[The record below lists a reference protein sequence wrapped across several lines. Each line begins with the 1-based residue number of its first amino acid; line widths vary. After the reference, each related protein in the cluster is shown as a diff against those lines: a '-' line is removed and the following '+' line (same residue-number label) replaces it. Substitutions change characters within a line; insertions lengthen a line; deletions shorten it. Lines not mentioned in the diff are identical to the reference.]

1 MNKQYRIVWS
11 ESSQSWVAVAEI
23 ARAQGKSKGACTAV
37 AGQALQAV
45 LKPVAMALAL
55 WSGLAYAAPPA
66 PTQLPTGGQVVGGQ
80 ASIAQTGAAAL
91 TVNQTSNAA
100 VIHWDTFNLGSAA
113 SVNFVQPSSSAAVLN
128 RVLDANPSQIYGRI
142 SAPGQVFFT
151 NPSGMYFGPTSSV
164 DVGGFTA
171 TTHSIGTADF
181 MAGHYRFTRE
191 GATGAI
197 VNEGQIQA
205 ALGGYVALLAPEVR
219 NHGVVLAQMG
229 SVTLA
234 AGETYQLQ
242 IQGSRLASIDTT
254 PATIATLVENGQ
266 AVLAPGGWIVL
277 AAKAAAQ
284 LEASVVNT
292 GQVAANSLVER
303 GGRIVLESTGSVTQ
317 AGSTTASSEQGP
329 GGQITIS
336 APDIA
341 LTGRSRTEAKGA
353 TGGGTVLVG
362 GDWQG
367 SGNLPQATTVTMA
380 AGASID
386 ASATQQGDGG
396 KVVLW
401 SDIHKADSMTTVH
414 GSITARGGAQG
425 GHGGQVETSGHA
437 VDISGASVNAGADK
451 GQGGLWLL
459 DPYDYTIGASEAAT
473 IKNSLD
479 MGTSFTLDTAN
490 ASAGGISGTSSSNGD
505 ITISSAIGKTAGSAA
520 TLTLNA
526 ARNISIGASISSTSN
541 ALSLNMTAGG
551 NISGSGALTLAGGTA
566 TFNQATAG
574 TYSGVIGGTSTQL
587 VKAGAGTLTLS
598 ANNTYTGT
606 TNIQAG
612 TLQAG
617 NGGSAGSVG
626 TGAVTVASGAT
637 LAFNRSDDFTSS
649 VSINGAGSITKLG
662 SNTLSFTNDFG
673 TSGTYFS
680 GTLNINA
687 GQLTLVAPSSSYNS
701 FIGSAININNGSTL
715 ALTSAGSGNYRYDFR
730 TNVNFDAG
738 GGGAIRLLRKEVNW
752 VSWGGN
758 TITTNGGLQN
768 RIYSDAADSYGI
780 NLSGLA
786 FNTAVGSQTT
796 TGDLRVEVPLV
807 NGGTITKSGAG
818 TVVLANGDGNAA
830 FSATPYTTT
839 TINAGSFIVGDGGT
853 SGRLGS
859 GTVTVA
865 SGANLVFNRSNA
877 LSVSNTITGAGNVQ
891 QLGTGSS
898 TLSGTNT
905 YTGST
910 TVSGGT
916 LKAGSSSA
924 FGSNSAVTLDNVAGA
939 TLDLNGFDASIGSL
953 AGGGLSGGNVILGA
967 KKLTVGGNNTSTTYA
982 GVISGSDGSL
992 TKTGTGTLTLT
1003 SNSTYTGATLVS
1015 GGILELGN
1023 GGTTGF
1029 LRDSS
1034 SLQVGNAG
1042 LVVNQSGT
1050 YYWTQGVSQAGG
1062 TSGTFDVAGTGTMI
1076 FTGGNIATTGTF
1088 TIRSGATLQL
1098 GEGGTAGAFNSTNV
1112 VLNGNIVYYVSDN
1125 RIISKTYSG
1134 SGNFSTIGTGI
1145 ITLYGGSTY
1154 SGTTTIATGAT
1165 LRLGDEGLTRS
1176 NGTTG
1181 PGTTG
1186 SIGTGAIVNNGTLI
1200 FRRSNALSMSNT
1212 ISGTGAVI
1220 QQGSGTTTLTA
1231 NGSYTGAT
1239 TISAGTLVLQNDAP
1253 TTASSIFS
1261 GPGKLVIEPSGSSF
1275 TSGFST
1281 SGWAIDAVTQLTGLT
1296 IGKAG
1301 NTAAITL
1308 ANATTVNGPVSLLG
1322 GDLTLNGALTA
1333 TSSTITLASS
1343 GNVTHSASAWLSA
1356 SNLLLSGGNVT
1367 LTNSNN
1373 AIDTLAATGVGGLSY
1388 VNSKAVTIGT
1398 VGSTSGLSATGVVSV
1413 STRIGDLSVTQ
1424 AVSTSSTS
1432 ATALTLNAGSQI
1444 DAGVFSGGNLT
1455 FSGSGAASVGSG
1467 GIARLYTGSV
1477 AGSTGLTGLTGLGS
1491 GSGRFRYGSD
1501 ESTTN
1506 YSLALTAGL
1515 NAIYREQPSITRV
1528 VDNQTITYGDALPS
1542 FTFSISGGGNGDS
1555 YSQAFGSASAPT
1567 VSVGGS
1573 TSTSG
1578 RYTAGEHGLSASGGA
1593 TTSQL
1598 GYAVN
1603 ASTTSGTLLVNRKTL
1618 TPSFTGQDKTYDG
1631 TNSAT
1636 VSVSDNRL
1644 SGDVL
1649 SISRSAT
1656 FTAGA
1661 DAGTGKAIGV
1671 TDVLLS
1677 GADAA
1682 NYSLAATTGSATA
1695 NITPAA
1701 LTVRANDDAKFV
1713 TLSDANGYAGV
1724 TYTGFVNGETA
1735 LALGGTLAISR
1746 SNSSTNT
1753 AGSYSG
1759 VLVLSGLS
1767 SNNYSISYVRGD
1779 YTIVPAN
1786 QLVVKVS
1793 NASTVYG
1800 TAASY
1805 SVTSAQY
1812 LGADNQ
1818 VVTLSNVTVGAN
1830 NQVTIQDG
1838 ASASASFTLAPLSAQ
1853 WSTAQKL
1860 RVGSYQLGTSG
1871 TVTENSQNFSNT
1883 ITVVGSHT
1891 VTAKGLNA
1899 TVTGTSK
1906 TYDGSAAM
1914 TGMTLGLSTVE
1925 ALDAVTVSGSGA
1937 YVSKD
1942 VGTRNYTVSNVAL
1955 SGADAGNYY
1964 LATGNSLTGSGTIAA
1979 KQLTLS
1985 ASKTYDGTTSLTGVV
2000 TLGGLI
2006 GSETL
2011 SYTGATASNAHV
2023 ATSGK
2028 YINAITLADGSNG
2041 GLAANYVLPT
2051 LNAANAPVTITA
2063 KALVTSASIVGT
2075 TSKTYDGTT
2084 TASGASVS
2092 GSVVGAVAGDTL
2104 TLDTTG
2110 ITLAYNNAH
2119 VADASSIGA
2128 SGSLALSI
2136 SSPTHSSQ
2144 ASDYSYSLPT
2154 IASVAARITPA
2165 VLSASLSNTGVT
2177 KVYDGSTSAPAG
2189 FVPSWSVSGFVT
2201 GDSAASLTPS
2211 TTAYNSKNVSQATL
2225 LTLSGLSI
2233 TGVTGTRSS
2242 VPSDY
2247 VLSSSSA
2254 SVSASITT
2262 KTLTIT
2268 GFQAADKTYDGTT
2281 YATVTDWGRVV
2292 TGVGSETL
2300 ALNHGTAVFNNA
2312 NAGTRTV
2319 TATNYTLVNGSN
2331 GGLASNYALSSTSAS
2346 ASTTIHKA
2354 LLTIT
2359 ANDDAK
2365 FITTSDVA
2373 GYAGVSYSGFV
2384 NGETSAQLS
2393 ALPSVTRDLTVR
2405 NTDNNANVQSAG
2417 IYQNAL
2423 KASGASA
2430 TNYDFSYVSGNYTIV
2445 PADQLLVRL
2454 NPAST
2459 TYGSTPTYS
2468 LASARYA
2475 YYDNTNTLQVVE
2487 LSDTSINASNLVT
2500 VNDGAGGRATFTL
2513 APRSPSVSTGQL
2525 LRVGSYQLG
2534 TSGTVT
2540 ENSANFSD
2548 TITLVGAVSVT
2559 PKALLVSTNSGVSK
2573 TYDGTTTMNGVT
2585 FSLTGQGGTTGVAA
2599 DDLVTVSGNG
2609 AYNHKNAGTNLVYT
2623 VNNVTLSGADA
2634 GNYYITSGRSF
2645 SGGNGTITPKALT
2658 LSAVSDTK
2666 FFDGS
2671 TRSSRTPD
2679 AVGLASGDSFSSLSQ
2694 AFNSNAVG
2702 LRRLLVSYTIDDGN
2716 DGNNYTVTLNQANGT
2731 IQAQDAPQPPAHT
2744 PPGGSGWPPAGRGGP
2759 GEGGPGEGGRGGSG
2773 GENGGGTPGRNGPEG
2788 AREGGGAAARLGQ
2801 PINTQLP
2808 TEPPG
2813 AHSSNVRVILV
2824 HDAGPRAQGLTRVY
2838 VPRDVLGAQ
2847 TGFSFLVALPP
2858 TDEAATASLR
2868 DGSALPAWLAFD
2880 GRALRFTASR
2890 VPSNGLPLL
2899 VRVQRGPLVM
2909 EVDLFESMHP

>member
-23 ARAQGKSKGACTAV
+23 ARTHGKSKGACAGV

-55 WSGLAYAAPPA
+55 WGGLASAAPPA

-80 ASIAQTGAAAL
+80 ASIAQTGAAVL

-100 VIHWDTFNLGSAA
+100 VIDWNTFNLGSAA
-113 SVNFVQPSSSAAVLN
+113 SVHFVQPSSSAAVLN

-197 VNEGQIQA
+197 VNEGHIQA

-229 SVTLA
+229 TVALA

-277 AAKAAAQ
+277 SAKAAAH

-292 GQVAANSLVER
+292 GQIAANSLVER
-303 GGRIVLESTGSVTQ
+303 GGRIVLESTASVTQ

-329 GGQITIS
+329 GGQITIT

-341 LTGRSRTEAKGA
+341 LTSRSSTEAKGA

-367 SGNLPQATTVTMA
+367 SGNLLQATTVTME

-386 ASATQQGDGG
+386 ASATDMGDGG

-401 SDIHKADSMTTVH
+401 SDIHKPDGMTTVH

-437 VDISGASVNAGADK
+437 VDISGARVNAGADR
-451 GQGGLWLL
+451 GQGGLWLI
-459 DPYDYTIGASEAAT
+459 DPYNYTINAA
-473 IKNSLD
+473 
-479 MGTSFTLDTAN
+479 A
-490 ASAGGISGTSSSNGD
+490 ASAIAGDTNSGLNSGTSVTVTTTANNASYGSSGNSANDGWILVDSNIAKTSGGD
-505 ITISSAIGKTAGSAA
+505 A
-520 TLTLNA
+520 TLTLQAHAEIAINPGVTISSTSNKLNLVLWTNYDGGSLGKITHNGTLTTNGGHVWIGGSA
-526 ARNISIGASISSTSN
+526 SAGASDTWNGLTVGNSGVKASVSSNILATYLAGSISTGGGDFSVRSSATTSAVGGGGWVEGILFENHSLSTGAGRISITGSASGSPGLTSGVEIRGSTISSSSGNISISGTGSASSGTVYGLYTQSSGSISSTSGT
-541 ALSLNMTAGG
+541 L
-551 NISGSGALTLAGGTA
+551 ALTGSASGGTA
-566 TFNQATAG
+566 TDISNSIASGLSSGGAITLSAAKIAGSAPIASNGSTVTFDASGTG
-574 TYSGVIGGTSTQL
+574 TYSGAISGTGAVVKTGSGTQTLSGTS
-587 VKAGAGTLTLS
+587 
-598 ANNTYTGT
+598 TYTGT
-606 TNIQAG
+606 T
-612 TLQAG
+612 
-617 NGGSAGSVG
+617 
-626 TGAVTVASGAT
+626 TV
-637 LAFNRSDDFTSS
+637 NM
-649 VSINGAGSITKLG
+649 
-662 SNTLSFTNDFG
+662 
-673 TSGTYFS
+673 
-680 GTLNINA
+680 
-687 GQLTLVAPSSSYNS
+687 
-701 FIGSAININNGSTL
+701 
-715 ALTSAGSGNYRYDFR
+715 
-730 TNVNFDAG
+730 
-738 GGGAIRLLRKEVNW
+738 
-752 VSWGGN
+752 
-758 TITTNGGLQN
+758 
-768 RIYSDAADSYGI
+768 
-780 NLSGLA
+780 
-786 FNTAVGSQTT
+786 
-796 TGDLRVEVPLV
+796 
-807 NGGTITKSGAG
+807 
-818 TVVLANGDGNAA
+818 
-830 FSATPYTTT
+830 
-839 TINAGSFIVGDGGT
+839 
-853 SGRLGS
+853 
-859 GTVTVA
+859 
-865 SGANLVFNRSNA
+865 
-877 LSVSNTITGAGNVQ
+877 
-891 QLGTGSS
+891 
-898 TLSGTNT
+898 
-905 YTGST
+905 
-910 TVSGGT
+910 GT
-916 LKAGSSSA
+916 LKAGSTSA
-924 FGSNSAVTLDNVAGA
+924 FGSNSALTLDNLAGVTLDLTGSSV
-939 TLDLNGFDASIGSL
+939 TIGSL
-953 AGGGLSGGNVILGA
+953 SGGGLSGGNVSLGSNT
-967 KKLTVGGNNTSTTYA
+967 LTVGGNNTSTTYA
-982 GVISGSDGSL
+982 GVMSGTGGGL

-1034 SLQVGNAG
+1034 SLTVGNAG
-1042 LVVNQSGT
+1042 LVVNHSGT
-1050 YYWTQGVSQAGG
+1050 YYWTQGVAQAGG
-1062 TSGTFDVAGTGTMI
+1062 TSGTFDVAGTGTMV

-1134 SGNFSTIGTGI
+1134 TGNFSTIGTGI
-1145 ITLYGGSTY
+1145 ITLYGDSSY

-1176 NGTTG
+1176 NGSTG

-1186 SIGTGAIVNNGTLI
+1186 SIGTGPIVNNGSLI
-1200 FRRSNALSMSNT
+1200 FRRSNALSMGNT
-1212 ISGTGAVI
+1212 ISGTGTVI

-1261 GPGKLVIEPSGSSF
+1261 GPGKLVIEPSSNSF

-1343 GNVTHSASAWLSA
+1343 GNVTHSAGAWLSA

-1373 AIDTLAATGVGGLSY
+1373 AIDTLAATGVSGLSY
-1388 VNSKAVTIGT
+1388 VNSKALTIGT

-1455 FSGSGAASVGSG
+1455 FSGSGAASVGTG
-1467 GIARLYTGSV
+1467 GIAWLYTGSV
-1477 AGSTGLTGLTGLGS
+1477 AGSTGLTSLTGLGS

-1649 SISRSAT
+1649 SISRSAA

-1682 NYSLAATTGSATA
+1682 NYSLAATTGSTTA

-1746 SNSSTNT
+1746 SNSGTNT

-1759 VLVLSGLS
+1759 VLVPSGLS
-1767 SNNYSISYVRGD
+1767 SNNYSISYARGD

-1800 TAASY
+1800 SAASY

-1818 VVTLSNVTVGAN
+1818 VVTLNSVTVDAN

-1853 WSTAQKL
+1853 FSTAQKL

-1883 ITVVGSHT
+1883 ITVVGAHT

-1899 TVTGTSK
+1899 TVSGTSK

-1914 TGMTLGLSTVE
+1914 TGMTLGLSTPE

-1985 ASKTYDGTTSLTGVV
+1985 ASKTYDGTSSLTGVV

-2041 GLAANYVLPT
+2041 GLAANYALPT

-2084 TASGASVS
+2084 TATGASVS

-2144 ASDYSYSLPT
+2144 ASDYSFSLPT

-2165 VLSASLSNTGVT
+2165 VLSASLSNSGVT
-2177 KVYDGSTSAPAG
+2177 KVYDGSSSAPAG

-2262 KTLTIT
+2262 KTLTIE
-2268 GFQAADKTYDGTT
+2268 GFAAADKTYDGTT

-2300 ALNHGTAVFNNA
+2300 ALNHGTAVFNSA
-2312 NAGTRTV
+2312 NAGSRTV

-2346 ASTTIHKA
+2346 ASTTISKA

-2423 KASGASA
+2423 KASGAAA

-2445 PADQLLVRL
+2445 PADQLLVRV

-2459 TYGSTPTYS
+2459 TYGSTPAYS
-2468 LASARYA
+2468 LTSAKYA

-2487 LSDTSINASNLVT
+2487 LSDSSINGSNLVT

-2513 APRSPSVSTGQL
+2513 APRSPSLSTGQL

-2548 TITLVGAVSVT
+2548 TITVVGALSVT
-2559 PKALLVSTNSGVSK
+2559 PKALLVATNSGVSK
-2573 TYDGTTTMNGVT
+2573 TYDGTTTMSGVS

-2609 AYNHKNAGTNLVYT
+2609 AYNHKNVGTNLVYT

-2645 SGGNGTITPKALT
+2645 SGGNGTITPKALS

-2679 AVGLASGDSFSSLSQ
+2679 AVGLASGDSFSSLVQTFDS
-2694 AFNSNAVG
+2694 SAVG

-2716 DGNNYTVTLNQANGT
+2716 DGNNYTVTLSQANGT
-2731 IQAQDAPQPPAHT
+2731 VQAQDAPQPPAHT

-2788 AREGGGAAARLGQ
+2788 AREGGGGAAARLGQ

-2808 TEPPG
+2808 AEPPG

-2824 HDAGPRAQGLTRVY
+2824 HDAAPRGQGLTRVY
-2838 VPRDVLGAQ
+2838 VPRDALGAQ

-2858 TDEAATASLR
+2858 TDEVATASLR

-2909 EVDLFESMHP
+2909 EVDLFESTHP